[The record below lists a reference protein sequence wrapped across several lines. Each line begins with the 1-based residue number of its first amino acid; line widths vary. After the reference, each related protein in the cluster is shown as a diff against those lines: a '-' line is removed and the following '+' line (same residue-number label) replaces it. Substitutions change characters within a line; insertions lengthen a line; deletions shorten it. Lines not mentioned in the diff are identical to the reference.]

1 MPHPAGSSSTT
12 GDGVRD
18 VASDRPSD
26 TRDEDERHTVS
37 ELVRNFGDP
46 PCPES
51 QKRDRSES
59 GDSAPAGK
67 RGAMEGGVE
76 SGRSPA
82 LNRVV
87 RECIEA
93 AFDELESKMM
103 VSISRDL
110 HECKTTLTAEIG
122 RLGERLR
129 DLERHVEER
138 DVVIAELTDELRHS
152 REEFTA
158 LQNRVEEAE
167 VNNRLPC
174 LIVSG
179 AAMAA
184 RHAPRLEP
192 PLPTGS
198 GQGRGAM
205 TSQSGGRGTGAA
217 RGPGASDERG
227 AARGGSGGRAGE
239 WERERT

>member
-37 ELVRNFGDP
+37 ELVRNFSDP

-174 LIVSG
+174 LIMSS
-179 AAMAA
+179 AAMAT
-184 RHAPRLEP
+184 RHARAAP
-192 PLPTGS
+192 
-198 GQGRGAM
+198 
-205 TSQSGGRGTGAA
+205 GAA
-217 RGPGASDERG
+217 PADRLRPRSWRDDVTVRWS
-227 AARGGSGGRAGE
+227 RDRRSKRAG
-239 WERERT
+239 RQ